1 MEFNSGFKG
10 LNSNM
15 KLDYKQIVNRSDA
28 IEFENICKMEIERYI
43 NWKVVWR
50 KPRKISGTRN
60 SNQSLQELTKQS
72 YWVLLCVKH

>member
-43 NWKVVWR
+43 N
-50 KPRKISGTRN
+50 
-60 SNQSLQELTKQS
+60 
-72 YWVLLCVKH
+72 